1 MPPCGEKRRK
11 IWNGKSV
18 VIVLAAGTVD
28 MLLPS
33 RRRHEGLSGNKDV
46 SRFMFLLEMC
56 SDFRMVRFDIPDQ
69 PSKKPAGLKI
79 IS

>member
-1 MPPCGEKRRK
+1 MLACGEKRRK

-18 VIVLAAGTVD
+18 VMVLAAGTVD
-28 MLLPS
+28 MLLRS

-56 SDFRMVRFDIPDQ
+56 GDLRMVRFDIPDQ

-79 IS
+79 LS

>member
-11 IWNGKSV
+11 VWNGKSV
-18 VIVLAAGTVD
+18 VMVLAAGTVD
-28 MLLPS
+28 MLLRS
-33 RRRHEGLSGNKDV
+33 RRGHEGLSWEKDV
-46 SRFMFLLEMC
+46 SRFMSLLEMR
-56 SDFRMVRFDIPDQ
+56 SDLRMVRFDIPDQ